1 VFRVLSE
8 TMEYALENWKGTWRN
23 QYDST
28 RVIADDT
35 NGVIRDV
42 FKTALSD
49 SSFFGLEVA
58 VHGAAHGDVIG
69 FSSTA
74 RGKAG

>member
-1 VFRVLSE
+1 
-8 TMEYALENWKGTWRN
+8 MEYALENWKGTWRN

-58 VHGAAHGDVIG
+58 VRGARRCHRLFVY
-69 FSSTA
+69 SA
-74 RGKAG
+74 RESRMIRMNL